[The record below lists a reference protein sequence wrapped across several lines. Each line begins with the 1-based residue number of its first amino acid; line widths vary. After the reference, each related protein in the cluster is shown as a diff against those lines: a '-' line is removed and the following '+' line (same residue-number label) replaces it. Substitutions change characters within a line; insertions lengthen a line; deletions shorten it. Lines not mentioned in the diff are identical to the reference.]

1 MDEEIAIIDST
12 TRNEKIKNFFVEY
25 KKKLIIFF
33 FIFILIL
40 FSYFIYGDLQKKNK
54 KDLANRYN
62 LSSTNFILG
71 NKINIQKELIS
82 IIREKDQ
89 TYSPL
94 ALYFLIDN
102 NIIKEK
108 IVINE
113 LFDILINETDL
124 EREIRN
130 LVIYKKGL
138 FNSDSSA
145 ENELIE
151 ILNPLINSESVWKS
165 HALNLLAEYFYFK
178 DEKQKAKEFFE
189 KILTVENGNSSL
201 KIEAQ
206 KRLTRDFS
214 D

>member
-1 MDEEIAIIDST
+1 MYEEIAIIDST
-12 TRNEKIKNFFVEY
+12 TRNEKIKNFFIEY
-25 KKKLIIFF
+25 KKKLIILFLV
-33 FIFILIL
+33 FILIL

-62 LSSTNFILG
+62 FLSINFISG
-71 NKINIQKELIS
+71 NKMNIQKELIS

-108 IVINE
+108 ITINE

-178 DEKQKAKEFFE
+178 NEKQKAKEFFE

-201 KIEAQ
+201 KIEAR
-206 KRLTRDFS
+206 KKLNKDFS

>member
-12 TRNEKIKNFFVEY
+12 TRNEKIKNFFIEY
-25 KKKLIIFF
+25 KKKLIILFLV
-33 FIFILIL
+33 FILIL

-62 LSSTNFILG
+62 FLSINFISG
-71 NKINIQKELIS
+71 NKMNIQKELIS

-108 IVINE
+108 ITINE

-138 FNSDSSA
+138 FNSDFSS
-145 ENELIE
+145 ENELIG

-178 DEKQKAKEFFE
+178 NEKQKAKEFFE

>member
-12 TRNEKIKNFFVEY
+12 TRNEKIKNFFIEY

-33 FIFILIL
+33 LVFILIL

-62 LSSTNFILG
+62 LSSINFILG

-108 IVINE
+108 IIINE
-113 LFDILINETDL
+113 LFDILINETGS

-178 DEKQKAKEFFE
+178 NEKQKAKEFFE

-206 KRLTRDFS
+206 KRLNRDFS

>member
-1 MDEEIAIIDST
+1 IS
-12 TRNEKIKNFFVEY
+12 
-25 KKKLIIFF
+25 
-33 FIFILIL
+33 
-40 FSYFIYGDLQKKNK
+40 
-54 KDLANRYN
+54 
-62 LSSTNFILG
+62 G

-113 LFDILINETDL
+113 LFDILINETGL
-124 EREIRN
+124 EREIKN

>member
-62 LSSTNFILG
+62 FLSINFISG
-71 NKINIQKELIS
+71 NKMNIQKELIS

-108 IVINE
+108 ITINE

-178 DEKQKAKEFFE
+178 NEKQKAKEFFE
-189 KILTVENGNSSL
+189 KILTLENGNSSL
-201 KIEAQ
+201 KVEAQ
-206 KRLTRDFS
+206 KKLNRDFS

>member
-62 LSSTNFILG
+62 FLSINFISG
-71 NKINIQKELIS
+71 NKMNIQKELIS

-108 IVINE
+108 ITINE

-138 FNSDSSA
+138 FNSDFSS
-145 ENELIE
+145 ENELIG

-178 DEKQKAKEFFE
+178 NEKQKAKEFFE

-201 KIEAQ
+201 KIEAR
-206 KRLTRDFS
+206 KKLNRDFS

>member
-12 TRNEKIKNFFVEY
+12 TRNEKIKNFFIEY
-25 KKKLIIFF
+25 KKKLIILFLV
-33 FIFILIL
+33 FILIL

-113 LFDILINETDL
+113 LFDILINETGL
-124 EREIRN
+124 EREIKN

-201 KIEAQ
+201 KIEAR
-206 KRLTRDFS
+206 KKLNRDFS

>member
-1 MDEEIAIIDST
+1 MDEERAIIDST
-12 TRNEKIKNFFVEY
+12 TRNEKIKNFFIEY
-25 KKKLIIFF
+25 KKKLIILFLV
-33 FIFILIL
+33 FILIL

-113 LFDILINETDL
+113 LFDILINETGL
-124 EREIRN
+124 EREIKN

>member
-62 LSSTNFILG
+62 LSSINFISG
-71 NKINIQKELIS
+71 NKMNIQKELIS

-108 IVINE
+108 ITINE

-178 DEKQKAKEFFE
+178 NEKQKAKEFFE

>member
-62 LSSTNFILG
+62 LSSTNFISG

-113 LFDILINETDL
+113 LFDILINETGL
-124 EREIRN
+124 EREIKN

>member
-1 MDEEIAIIDST
+1 MDEEITIIDT
-12 TRNEKIKNFFVEY
+12 KTRNEKIKNFFVEY

-113 LFDILINETDL
+113 LFDILINETGL
-124 EREIRN
+124 EREIKN

>member
-12 TRNEKIKNFFVEY
+12 TRNEKIKNFFIEY
-25 KKKLIIFF
+25 KKKLIILFLV
-33 FIFILIL
+33 FILIL

-113 LFDILINETDL
+113 LFDILINETGL
-124 EREIRN
+124 EREIKN

>member
-62 LSSTNFILG
+62 FLSINFISG
-71 NKINIQKELIS
+71 NKMNIQKELIS

-108 IVINE
+108 ITINE

-178 DEKQKAKEFFE
+178 NEKQKAKEFFE

-201 KIEAQ
+201 KIEAR
-206 KRLTRDFS
+206 KKLNRDFS

>member
-138 FNSDSSA
+138 FNSDFSS
-145 ENELIE
+145 ENELIG

-178 DEKQKAKEFFE
+178 NEKQKAKEFFE

-201 KIEAQ
+201 KIEAR
-206 KRLTRDFS
+206 KKLNRDFS

>member
-113 LFDILINETDL
+113 LFDILINETGL
-124 EREIRN
+124 EREIKN

>member
-12 TRNEKIKNFFVEY
+12 TRNEKIKNFFIEY
-25 KKKLIIFF
+25 KKKLIILFLV
-33 FIFILIL
+33 FILIL

-62 LSSTNFILG
+62 FLSINFISG
-71 NKINIQKELIS
+71 NKMNIQKELIS

-108 IVINE
+108 ITINE

-151 ILNPLINSESVWKS
+151 ILNPLINAESVWKS

-178 DEKQKAKEFFE
+178 NEKQKAKEFFE

>member
-12 TRNEKIKNFFVEY
+12 TRNEKIKNFFIDN
-25 KKKLIIFF
+25 KKKLIILFLV
-33 FIFILIL
+33 FILIL

-113 LFDILINETDL
+113 LFDILINETGL
-124 EREIRN
+124 EREIKN

-165 HALNLLAEYFYFK
+165 HALYLLAEYFFDK
-178 DEKQKAKEFFE
+178 NQKQKAKEFYNQILNFE
-189 KILTVENGNSSL
+189 KSNE
-201 KIEAQ
+201 KIVQETQ
-206 KRLTRDFS
+206 KRLSRDFS
-214 D
+214 E

>member
-1 MDEEIAIIDST
+1 MDEEISIIDST
-12 TRNEKIKNFFVEY
+12 TRNEKIKNFFIEY
-25 KKKLIIFF
+25 KKKLIILFLV
-33 FIFILIL
+33 FILIL

-62 LSSTNFILG
+62 FLSINFISG
-71 NKINIQKELIS
+71 NKMNIQKELIS

-108 IVINE
+108 ITINE

-165 HALNLLAEYFYFK
+165 HALNLLAEYFYSK
-178 DEKQKAKEFFE
+178 NEKQKAKEFFE

-201 KIEAQ
+201 KIEAR
-206 KRLTRDFS
+206 KKLNRDFS